1 MSLPVK
7 LSSGILS
14 IYGTGSTQG
23 IDLTQSPQLQF
34 GVVNQLPYDYGMF
47 SLGQNVLFNPSDS
60 NRVLYQDVQY
70 FLVPEVKIILTEDEI
85 LPP

>member
-47 SLGQNVLFNPSDS
+47 SVILFWPYVN
-60 NRVLYQDVQY
+60 NTI
-70 FLVPEVKIILTEDEI
+70 KT
-85 LPP
+85 